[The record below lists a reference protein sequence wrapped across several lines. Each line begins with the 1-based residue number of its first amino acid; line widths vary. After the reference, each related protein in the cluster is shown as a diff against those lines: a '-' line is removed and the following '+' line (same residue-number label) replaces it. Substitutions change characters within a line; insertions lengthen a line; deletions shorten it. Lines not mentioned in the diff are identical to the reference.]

1 MALQINHPGMSK
13 EFFDLGVK
21 RAMDAELCIQ
31 KTARASVVAVSSSQ
45 DPDLSYLVTRE
56 FCSCEGGRR
65 HGRGMIFMKDIMGGF
80 GSPQSAPVFIHR
92 RSNPRPAA

>member
-65 HGRGMIFMKDIMGGF
+65 HGRCFHRCLAIAWWDVF
-80 GSPQSAPVFIHR
+80 SAVELGNATR
-92 RSNPRPAA
+92 DEEPA